1 MLGRL
6 SGGERLAGETFYAT
20 CVVVTCAV
28 GAPSQVPRAIYF
40 VFCVLRFTLRLV
52 ILIAFR
58 SNPIKIPHTSHSAS
72 RITIHDQLRSSQ
84 MRVSHCNNESA
95 LKALPVINATILL
108 AC

>member
-1 MLGRL
+1 MLRQL
-6 SGGERLAGETFYAT
+6 SGGERLAGETFYA
-20 CVVVTCAV
+20 TCAV

-40 VFCVLRFTLRLV
+40 VFCVLRFTLRHV

-72 RITIHDQLRSSQ
+72 RRTIDDQLRSSQ

-95 LKALPVINATILL
+95 LNALPVINATILL